1 MNAFDQHTI
10 MSDEDMDFW
19 GDLFVIGKVG
29 ERLGITFEQFLE
41 EPRTHLTR
49 AGLQGADERMA
60 QGFLPLLPKQEAVIS
75 RLHAKWD
82 AEARARRMKEEEVRV
97 EPCLHIVRVK

>member
-1 MNAFDQHTI
+1 MNAFEQQTI

-19 GDLFVIGKVG
+19 GDLFVVGKVG
-29 ERLGITFEQFLE
+29 ERLGITFEQFLK
-41 EPRTHLTR
+41 EPRTHLAR
-49 AGLQGADERMA
+49 AGMEGADERMA
-60 QGFLPLLPKQEAVIS
+60 QGFLPLLPKQQAVIS

-82 AEARARRMKEEEVRV
+82 AEEHARRSKEEERRV